1 MNKQLS
7 PPNHPRQLDKDIKIM
22 INNVLFLFPHLG
34 QFSFKLRND
43 VPKLLKKYYPNHKLY
58 VVYKSSKRLTS
69 LNKYKDCFPTLL
81 SSNVIYK
88 YSRSGC
94 NISEYI
100 IAVSTWV
107 MAKLVIPSQS
117 STWEHIK
124 QTGHSASLDDFSIID
139 LSLNRGGCRR
149 RVQKQLF
156 PQQGCYLRTIFAVGK
171 QIQKSKFLQ
180 QFMLILKSYLLAA
193 KSYLEGRSLPIPGI
207 DEF

>member
-149 RVQKQLF
+149 RMQTQDAEATFSPTGLLSTHYLCSGKANPKIEIPTTIHANPEKLF
-156 PQQGCYLRTIFAVGK
+156 AGRK
-171 QIQKSKFLQ
+171 K
-180 QFMLILKSYLLAA
+180 LLGGA
-193 KSYLEGRSLPIPGI
+193 
-207 DEF
+207 